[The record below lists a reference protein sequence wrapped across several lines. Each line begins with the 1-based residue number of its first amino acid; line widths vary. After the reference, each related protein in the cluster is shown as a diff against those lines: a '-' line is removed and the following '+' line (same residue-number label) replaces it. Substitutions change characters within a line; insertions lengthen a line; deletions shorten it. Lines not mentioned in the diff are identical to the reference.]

1 MHAPVTTEAGLTYEA
16 AQLAEYIRRSGPVE
30 PSTR

>member
-1 MHAPVTTEAGLTYEA
+1 MRVPVTTEAGLTYEA
-16 AQLAEYIRRSGPVE
+16 AQLAEYVRRCGPVE